1 MTFVKSTF
9 VSPGLKPKNAS
20 FLQFV
25 ANLFTLVAS
34 AGAKML

>member
-1 MTFVKSTF
+1 MKYVKSTF

-20 FLQFV
+20 FLQFL

-34 AGAKML
+34 AGANML